1 MSPHHVKL
9 LIGGV
14 LGLVVI
20 GGLGHLASTG
30 RLLGGS
36 GVTEK
41 SGDDDGSGSSNRSAR
56 FSRNYTGGP
65 GAAASAASK
74 NSSAKKSS
82 TVADAATTAGGITD
96 FATTT
101 SVLAE
106 TEAETRERER
116 YEAAQRNAFKY
127 RKLDPEKVKPV
138 ELAPTFENAS
148 KKYEVPKD
156 LLAALAYVESGGAHR
171 DGENSMEAGY
181 GVMNLRENNL
191 VDTAAEGAALLGKA
205 KEDLFYDQKLNIEAA
220 AALLARY
227 HEDALASGVSD
238 SEAWYMAVSQYS
250 GRPNPELAA
259 AEADEV
265 AGFLI
270 KGFQANL
277 TDGGG
282 SFSVPP
288 TNNPLFLPKNWKLVG
303 LQPPTTPGG
312 TYTQLPDMNVSQG
325 VQ

>member
-1 MSPHHVKL
+1 VA
-9 LIGGV
+9 
-14 LGLVVI
+14 VI

-30 RLLGGS
+30 RLGIGS
-36 GVTEK
+36 GSNKTSE
-41 SGDDDGSGSSNRSAR
+41 DDGSNSSSRSAR
-56 FSRNYTGGP
+56 FNRQFTGSG
-65 GAAASAASK
+65 GSQAQSASSK
-74 NSSAKKSS
+74 TAKTK
-82 TVADAATTAGGITD
+82 TTTLADAATTAGGVKD
-96 FATTT
+96 FNTS

-138 ELAPTFENAS
+138 ELAPTFEQAS
-148 KKYEVPKD
+148 KKYEVPKE

-171 DGENSMEAGY
+171 DGQNSIEAGY
-181 GVMNLRENNL
+181 GVMNLRESNL
-191 VDTAAEGAALLGKA
+191 VDTAAEGAALLGKS
-205 KEDLFYDQKLNIEAA
+205 KEDLLYDQKLNIEAA

-270 KGFQANL
+270 KGFEANL

-282 SFSVPP
+282 TFSVPAN
-288 TNNPLFLPKNWKLVG
+288 NNPLFLPKNWKLVG
-303 LQPPTTPGG
+303 LQPPSTPGG
-312 TYTQLPDMNVSQG
+312 QYTLLPGMSNNQG